1 MKKLIFLGWAL
12 IALLASGCSEDNSGA
27 GEVSDGEDATP
38 FLRLTEATEAKF
50 SHYSFDEYPSYLY
63 ENFYLAS
70 SNCQEYCIF
79 VTEDYNAKY
88 TAEEIFELADEIK
101 PAKEMCKCGIS
112 QTLSI
117 PKIEKNQKV
126 WVAVRNHD
134 LYAVTSAMIGL
145 VDSELGVEVS
155 GISIPDPMDVV
166 FKVLIKNATHAKY
179 VVYDTASHTK
189 EEAME
194 QLNEI
199 STQPGSGK
207 FFSYGTSMSAG
218 RFNEEAHNHT
228 YDISVNDIF
237 MTMFM
242 ADPVI
247 NAHIY
252 TIIIWAQNEDGEEV
266 CASHTIKALGQ
277 PYIILGKGRE
287 HFYIDMDDSP
297 NDSTTKYIDT
307 TEEISIAYR
316 NGQKVCWIVTDD
328 LEKEFTAQ
336 EVFELSDNISDAK
349 YMHCLV
355 CNSDYVS
362 IPKTDKPQRFWFAVS
377 NELYFAVE
385 SRLVGALET
394 EEDETTNTESGPF
407 NVCAGEG
414 FEEEEEVV
422 IDMGGNDDK

>member
-38 FLRLTEATEAKF
+38 FLRLTEATEAKI

-63 ENFYLAS
+63 ENFYLAF

-117 PKIEKNQKV
+117 PKTEKNQKV

-166 FKVLIKNATHAKY
+166 FKVLVKNAAKAKY

-189 EEAME
+189 EEAIE
-194 QLNEI
+194 KLNEI
-199 STQPGSGK
+199 STQPGSGT
-207 FFSYGTSMSAG
+207 FWFYDYFMAAG
-218 RFNEEAHNHT
+218 NLSKEAYSHT
-228 YDISVNDIF
+228 HDISVSDVLKSNLITDI
-237 MTMFM
+237 
-242 ADPVI
+242 VQ
-247 NAHIY
+247 NAHTY

-266 CASHTIKALGQ
+266 CASHTIKALGL
-277 PYIILGKGRE
+277 PYIFLGKGRE

-336 EVFELSDNISDAK
+336 EVFELSDNVSDAK

-355 CNSDYVS
+355 CDSDYVS

-394 EEDETTNTESGPF
+394 EEGEENEDEAE
-407 NVCAGEG
+407 
-414 FEEEEEVV
+414 
-422 IDMGGNDDK
+422 